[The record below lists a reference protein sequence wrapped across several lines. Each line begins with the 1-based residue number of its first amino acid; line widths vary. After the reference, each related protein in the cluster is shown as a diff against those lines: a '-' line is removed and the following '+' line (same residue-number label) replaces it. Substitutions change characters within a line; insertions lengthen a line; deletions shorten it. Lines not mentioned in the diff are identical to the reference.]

1 MTSSALQ
8 ARTNHGFA
16 PSRTPLSITVFSSLF
31 LIRTLSDSQIL
42 PAGLSSGLN
51 LLVAAL
57 AIVAGFLLS
66 ARSGASK
73 GGGLVPA
80 VLVLGFVSF
89 LYASFEFGLTFE
101 ITSELIRLWSILGMA
116 VISRTVVSEV
126 GAMPFAIRLVH
137 LGLPAVSL
145 LVVASVTRLPVI
157 FSGSGRAFGTF
168 QQTNA
173 AAAFVALYSCL
184 VLYVLLRTGRRDMAV
199 ILIVALAAAASTLSL
214 GGIVAL
220 LTGTLVLLF
229 GSGASL
235 RVKVIAT
242 AALAVVA
249 SVAAASGALTE
260 RLKSLETTVSIDQA
274 TSGQTTNSL
283 DWRFYNWK
291 RLIAIWHEH
300 PLQGWGMGAT
310 NAEIQ
315 PIGKQPHSEYV
326 RILVE
331 FGILGS
337 SIAVVLLAVA
347 LFSLSKSSISPW
359 GRTLALAVIFAVLVN
374 AIVSNTVSYVP
385 AMYLFVAVWAVGV
398 GTDRSSEIAAP
409 ASEGVSPSSARSS

>member
-8 ARTNHGFA
+8 ARTHGDDA
-16 PSRTPLSITVFSSLF
+16 SSRTPLSLTAFSSLF
-31 LIRTLSDSQIL
+31 IVRTLSDSQIL
-42 PAGLSSGLN
+42 PAGISSGLN
-51 LLVAAL
+51 LVVAAL
-57 AIVAGFLLS
+57 AIVAGFFLS
-66 ARSGASK
+66 ARSGAAR

-89 LYASFEFGLTFE
+89 LYASFEFGPAFE
-101 ITSELIRLWSILGMA
+101 ITSELVRLWSILGMA
-116 VISRTVVSEV
+116 VIARTVVSEV

-137 LGLPAVSL
+137 LGLPAVSV
-145 LVVASVTRLPVI
+145 LVVASVTRFPVI
-157 FSGSGRAFGTF
+157 FSSSGRAFGTF
-168 QQTNA
+168 QQTNG

-184 VLYVLLRTGRRDMAV
+184 VLYVLLRTGRREMAV

-235 RVKVIAT
+235 RVKTIAT

-249 SVAAASGALTE
+249 SIATAGGALTE
-260 RLKSLETTVSIDQA
+260 RLKGLETTVSIDQA

-291 RLIAIWHEH
+291 RLVAIWQEH
-300 PLQGWGMGAT
+300 PIQGWGMGTT

-331 FGILGS
+331 LGILGAS
-337 SIAVVLLAVA
+337 TAVVLLAVA
-347 LFSLSKSSISPW
+347 LISVNKSSISPW
-359 GRTLALAVIFAVLVN
+359 GRTLSLAVLFAVLVN

-385 AMYLFVAVWAVGV
+385 AMYLFVAVWSVGV
-398 GTDRSSEIAAP
+398 GTHRSSEIAA
-409 ASEGVSPSSARSS
+409 ADSHGISPSSARSS